1 MTDTSTTQNSPTQ
14 DAQNTAAQTQSSDST
29 DAINRVSTVDVQ
41 AQITAALDK
50 QKAEFATQLEQATG
64 HKDLSALAEAK
75 LKSEGKLQELA
86 DNKAAEAA
94 SYKTRFEQAQIN
106 NQLLSAASEAL
117 DSDVVM
123 ALLRD
128 KASVDANGNVL
139 VDGKSAKDAVAD
151 LLKAKPHL
159 AKATGATGSGA
170 PNSQTQQSTESAYAE
185 AAKNHD
191 VMGMLNAN
199 TGVSK

>member
-1 MTDTSTTQNSPTQ
+1 MTDTNSTQNPPSSTGNPPP
-14 DAQNTAAQTQSSDST
+14 NYPQTT
-29 DAINRVSTVDVQ
+29 PENVPPVVDVQ
-41 AQITAALDK
+41 AQINAALDK
-50 QKAEFATQLEQATG
+50 QKAEFTTQLEQATG
-64 HKDLSALAEAK
+64 HKDLTALAEAK

-94 SYKTRFEQAQIN
+94 SYKSRFEQAQIN

-128 KASVDANGNVL
+128 KATVDTNGTVL
-139 VDGKSAKDAVAD
+139 VDGKPAKDAVTD

-170 PNSQTQQSTESAYAE
+170 PNSQTTQSTEHTYAE
-185 AAKNHD
+185 AAKNRD

-199 TGVSK
+199 TGVKQ